1 MSEEAQDFPDWLAEQ
16 HRHAQTQAVGAAQ
29 VAQALYERAVQ
40 HEDYV
45 RQKQDSP
52 YLHARV
58 AEERA
63 LAKFH
68 GARFTEARALAEMWA
83 HVARALADA
92 YLPPAPLLHVST
104 EQPTQH
110 PDAVGQKA
118 IRDLAKLPYPG

>member
-1 MSEEAQDFPDWLAEQ
+1 MSDEEQGFPDWLAEQ
-16 HRHAQTQAVGAAQ
+16 HRHAQTRAVGAAQ
-29 VAQALYERAVQ
+29 VAQAQYEQAVQ

-45 RQKQDSP
+45 RQKADSP

-68 GARFTEARALAEMWA
+68 SGRFTEARALAEMWA

-92 YLPPAPLLHVST
+92 YLPPAPLLHASI
-104 EQPTQH
+104 EQPSQH

-118 IRDLAKLPYPG
+118 IRDLIKRPCSG